1 VLRSLVGA
9 GSVVLL
15 AAAVLVPQAGP
26 ASAGPIVHP
35 DREEVEQRQD
45 EVEGELEASEDD
57 LAHVN
62 SQLVAASD
70 RLAELQGQLPA
81 ARQAV
86 ASAEAEAAA
95 ARQRD
100 AELAAELVLAEA
112 EVEAAGLELG
122 ARTAE
127 ADETQ
132 QVVGGVA
139 REVYQGA
146 SFNPLQIL
154 VEAGSANEYAD
165 MVTFAQVARRSQ
177 AQALARLREQQTEIR
192 NAEARL
198 EAERARVEDLKA
210 QAAEQVLVTA
220 AAEGQA
226 RQAQA
231 DLEQLVAEEDAA
243 VQTFAQARAAEEAEI
258 AAFEAEQAQLQ
269 VRLAQIAEEERKAEE
284 ERQRRLEEERQ
295 RQLEEERRRA
305 AAEAAAAAEAERQ
318 RQAEL
323 ERQREEAERNNRP
336 APADPGPAPAPRPP
350 AAPDPEPEPEPAPQA
365 DGYLSS
371 PVSGARVS
379 SNFGYRIHPIL
390 GYRKLHTG
398 RDYAAAC
405 GTPVRAA
412 AGGTVVSAGW
422 GGGYG
427 NLVVI
432 AHGRVDG
439 TSLATAYA
447 HLSSIARSGGS
458 VERGEVIGYI
468 GTTGSSTGCHLH
480 FETREAGVA
489 VDPRGWL

>member
-1 VLRSLVGA
+1 MPRSLVGA
-9 GSVVLL
+9 LGVVLL
-15 AAAVLVPQAGP
+15 AAVAVVPQQLPAAAGP
-26 ASAGPIVHP
+26 VVHP

-45 EVEGELEASEDD
+45 EVERGLAVSEGE

-62 SQLVAASD
+62 GQLVAASE
-70 RLAELQGQLPA
+70 RLAGLQAQVPA

-86 ASAEAEAAA
+86 ATAEAEAAA

-100 AELAAELVLAEA
+100 AELAQELVLAEA
-112 EVEAAGLELG
+112 AVEAAGLELG

-127 ADETQ
+127 ADRTQ

-146 SFNPLQIL
+146 TFNPLQIL
-154 VEAGSANEYAD
+154 VEAGSAKDYAD

-177 AQALARLREQQTEIR
+177 EQALSQLRTQQVEIR

-198 EAERARVEDLKA
+198 EAERVRVEDLKA
-210 QAAEQVLVTA
+210 QAAQQVVVTA
-220 AAEGQA
+220 AAEEQA
-226 RQAQA
+226 REAQA
-231 DLEQLVAEEDAA
+231 ALERLVAEEDAA
-243 VQTFAQARAAEEAEI
+243 VRAYEQAKAAEEAEI
-258 AAFEAEQAQLQ
+258 AELEAENQQLEVQ
-269 VRLAQIAEEERKAEE
+269 LAAIAEAERKAEE
-284 ERQRRLEEERQ
+284 ERQRRLEEER
-295 RQLEEERRRA
+295 RRAAEEAERRRQ
-305 AAEAAAAAEAERQ
+305 E
-318 RQAEL
+318 EL
-323 ERQREEAERNNRP
+323 RRQREEAARDNRP
-336 APADPGPAPAPRPP
+336 PPADPGPAPAP
-350 AAPDPEPEPEPAPQA
+350 APDPGPQA
-365 DGYLSS
+365 DGYLSA
-371 PVSGARVS
+371 PVSGARIS

-412 AGGTVVSAGW
+412 ASGRVVSAGW

-432 AHGRVDG
+432 SHGRVDG

-447 HLSSIARSGGS
+447 HLSRIARSGGS
-458 VERGEVIGYI
+458 VSRGEVIGYI

-489 VDPRGWL
+489 VDPRNWL